1 MSSITFRREE
11 LVWEVYETT
20 YTKADWESLKDWVA
34 SHQQDNEENQARYAA
49 LKDVDFDQVCAI
61 LNGDAENIKWSIHVA
76 RYDYTYTE
84 SLIDFLQD
92 MMREDA
98 LNCGP
103 IDNYGADDSA
113 EEFVVSFAPESKN
126 VC

>member
-20 YTKADWESLKDWVA
+20 YTKADWESLIKWVESNQNHA
-34 SHQQDNEENQARYAA
+34 ENKARYAA

-61 LNGDAENIKWSIHVA
+61 LNGYAEDIKWSVHVA
-76 RYDYTYTE
+76 KYDYTYTE
-84 SLIDFLQD
+84 SLTEFIID

-98 LNCGP
+98 CNCGP
-103 IDNYGADDSA
+103 IDSYGADDS
-113 EEFVVSFAPESKN
+113 EEEVVVHISPSEN